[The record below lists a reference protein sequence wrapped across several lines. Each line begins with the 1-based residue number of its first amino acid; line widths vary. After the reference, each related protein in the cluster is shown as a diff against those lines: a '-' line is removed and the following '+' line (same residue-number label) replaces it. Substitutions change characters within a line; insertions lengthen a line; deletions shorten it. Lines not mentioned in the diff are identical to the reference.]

1 MLSPFIYN
9 DIYLLVTTIIT
20 IAVVSKYFGINDEV
34 FKYRDIL
41 IKNRVSYESTSIFI
55 CVCFIL
61 FIGFRPV
68 SGIAFGDM
76 GVYSRSYELIEG
88 TPHVYSSNVDNLLW
102 DNLFS
107 WWASNKLGFNNL
119 MLLMCTINFGS
130 TFLACRK
137 LFPNDTTISFL
148 VFLGAFS
155 TFSYATNGVKAGTA
169 AGVFLLAIAYYR
181 KIIICVPLMLIS
193 LGFHHSMK
201 MPIAAFIIAYI
212 YKNPK
217 HLLFAWLLC
226 VAIAAAHIT
235 MFQNLFAELSKESGD
250 INGAGYLTPDPTD
263 ESSYITGFRL
273 DFILYSAAPVWVGW
287 KVIIKNKISSNL
299 YSFLIRLYLILN
311 CIWMLCMYASYSNR
325 IAYLSWFLYPIVL
338 IFPYLRVKFTDNQY
352 KIFGKVVLLHLG
364 FTLAMRYIYYAFLH

>member
-1 MLSPFIYN
+1 
-9 DIYLLVTTIIT
+9 
-20 IAVVSKYFGINDEV
+20 
-34 FKYRDIL
+34 
-41 IKNRVSYESTSIFI
+41 
-55 CVCFIL
+55 
-61 FIGFRPV
+61 
-68 SGIAFGDM
+68 
-76 GVYSRSYELIEG
+76 
-88 TPHVYSSNVDNLLW
+88 
-102 DNLFS
+102 
-107 WWASNKLGFNNL
+107 
-119 MLLMCTINFGS
+119 
-130 TFLACRK
+130 
-137 LFPNDTTISFL
+137 
-148 VFLGAFS
+148 
-155 TFSYATNGVKAGTA
+155 
-169 AGVFLLAIAYYR
+169 
-181 KIIICVPLMLIS
+181 
-193 LGFHHSMK
+193 
-201 MPIAAFIIAYI
+201 
-212 YKNPK
+212 
-217 HLLFAWLLC
+217 
-226 VAIAAAHIT
+226 